1 MSLTLSSHPIPFKK
15 VQLKR
20 PTTTIPMR
28 PIVQCKK
35 KTVRFS
41 DENQERYFLKCQAPS
56 AIREGDPHENDLSAD
71 DFKLTLP
78 NWPKR
83 SIALNDKKIRME
95 NISLTEADTKDRLQN
110 KIMIEGRCK
119 ALNISFE
126 KLISVRYTFDLW
138 STYHETPAIYRDSL
152 ATTGNTWDRFS
163 FYIPIDAKKTTLYIA
178 LRYSVNNEEYWD
190 NNNGMNYEVCITS
203 EEPEENEELSE
214 QARNPKDT
222 KILGRRYDFT
232 ASLNAVRKPF
242 SPPPSPP
249 GTPTETFV
257 DYTPPVF
264 FGSFDSFDSFS
275 SKTPPSKSP
284 ELVSPPSSPLMSP
297 PVSAEGFQMSYS
309 DFVDKYC
316 FYNSHSSIYSIYSTS
331 PSAVLS

>member
-20 PTTTIPMR
+20 PTTTIMPMHSN
-28 PIVQCKK
+28 VQQKK

-41 DENQERYFLKCQAPS
+41 NEDQVRYFLKCQAPS
-56 AIREGDPHENDLSAD
+56 AIREGDPQENDVSAD

-83 SIALNDKKIRME
+83 SIALNEKKIRME
-95 NISLTEADTKDRLQN
+95 NITLTEADTKDRLQN

-119 ALNISFE
+119 ALNISFH

-138 STYHETPAIYRDSL
+138 STYNETPAVYRDSL

-163 FYIPIDAKKTTLYIA
+163 FYIPIEAKKTTLYIA

-190 NNNGMNYEVCITS
+190 NNNGMNYEVCITP
-203 EEPEENEELSE
+203 EEPEEETEELSE
-214 QARNPKDT
+214 QARDPNDT
-222 KILGRRYDFT
+222 KVLGRRYDFA

-264 FGSFDSFDSFS
+264 FGSLDSAF
-275 SKTPPSKSP
+275 SKTPSSKSP
-284 ELVSPPSSPLMSP
+284 EFVSPPLTPPMSP

-316 FYNSHSSIYSIYSTS
+316 FFNSHNSLYGTYSTS